1 MEKNSINTNF
11 ENSSD
16 NELLNIDNTAYSNLK
31 GNKYFTFIDGQ
42 LESFNNDII
51 SFTNAKAKCENG
63 GKVEII
69 AKNLA
74 RTKLLET
81 TTTIAKLV
89 NQQAA
94 GDLMILKSSG
104 FPTRKEADSYPEF
117 PAPTSLKL
125 KSGLSHG
132 EITVEVPVQKNT
144 RVYCIY
150 HAPMPAS
157 AEIKEWNNVLSTKH
171 KTTITGLTPG
181 TQQAVR
187 AGYLGT
193 NGKINL
199 SEIFTIFVQ

>member
-16 NELLNIDNTAYSNLK
+16 NELLNIGNTTYSNLN
-31 GNKYFTFIDGQ
+31 GNKNFTFMDGQ
-42 LESFNNDII
+42 LESYNNDITR
-51 SFTNAKAKCENG
+51 FTTAKSKCENG
-63 GKVEII
+63 GKIEIT

-81 TTTIAKLV
+81 TSTIAKIV
-89 NQQAA
+89 NQQAD
-94 GDLMILKSSG
+94 GDLLILQSSG

-117 PAPTSLKL
+117 PAPSSIKL
-125 KSGLSHG
+125 KSGLAHG
-132 EITVEVPVQKNT
+132 EIIVDVPVQRNT

-157 AEIKEWNNVLSTKH
+157 AEIKEWTNVLSTKH
-171 KTTITGLTPG
+171 KTTITGLAPG

>member
-16 NELLNIDNTAYSNLK
+16 SELLNIDNTAYSNLK
-31 GNKYFTFIDGQ
+31 GNKYFTFMDGQ

-51 SFTNAKAKCENG
+51 SLTNAKAKCENG
-63 GKVEII
+63 GKVEIH

-81 TTTIAKLV
+81 TSTIAKIV
-89 NQQAA
+89 NQQAE
-94 GDLMILKSSG
+94 GDLMVLKSSG

-125 KSGLSHG
+125 KSGLTHG

>member
-1 MEKNSINTNF
+1 MGKNYINTCF
-11 ENSSD
+11 DNSSD
-16 NELLNIDNTAYSNLK
+16 NEMLNIGNIAYSNLK
-31 GNKYFTFIDGQ
+31 GNKYFNFLDGQ
-42 LESFNNDII
+42 LESFNNDIV

-63 GKVEII
+63 GKVEIV

-81 TTTIAKLV
+81 TSIIAKVV
-89 NQQAA
+89 NQQAG

-104 FPTRKEADSYPEF
+104 FPTREEAENYPEF

-125 KSGLSHG
+125 KSGLAHG
-132 EITVEVPVQKNT
+132 EIVVDIPVQRNT
-144 RVYCIY
+144 RVYSIY
-150 HAPMPAS
+150 HAPMPAP
-157 AEIKEWNNVLSTKH
+157 ENIKEWNNLLSTKH
-171 KTTITGLTPG
+171 KTTISGLTPG

-199 SEIFTIFVQ
+199 SDVFTIFVQ